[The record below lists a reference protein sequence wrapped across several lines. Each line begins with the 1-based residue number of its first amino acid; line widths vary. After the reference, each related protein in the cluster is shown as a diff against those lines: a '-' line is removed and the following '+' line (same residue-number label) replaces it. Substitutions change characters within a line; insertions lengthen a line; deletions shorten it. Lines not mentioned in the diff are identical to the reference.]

1 MYDIESLEEEIVLDR
16 PLETTFLSS
25 SFKSVSLL
33 EQARPQIEEESD
45 QPLDLS
51 SSKSN
56 AALVNFPEED
66 GVEFSTKEEGGEGS
80 DERDSNCSSNCSD
93 SNESPLS
100 ERSFSPEVEKSP
112 RRGQRLTRDEKWMMD
127 HGVTEHI
134 SIADVIDKEHSELKQ
149 TVEGLVQAGNLDESQ
164 ARELMHIRKRGRNKI
179 TAKKSRK
186 KKDAEIDHLKKAV
199 RAAEKKQKPVADEQ
213 RELLLQLAFWEERF
227 AELTHVILIS
237 HGMHPDDYQVVVDGD
252 EVQFVGRE
260 VVD

>member
-1 MYDIESLEEEIVLDR
+1 MYDIESLEEEIALDR

-33 EQARPQIEEESD
+33 EQARPQIEDE
-45 QPLDLS
+45 PLDLS

-100 ERSFSPEVEKSP
+100 ERSFSPEEVEKSP

-127 HGVTEHI
+127 QGVTEHI
-134 SIADVIDKEHSELKQ
+134 SIADVIDKEHPELKQ
-149 TVEGLVQAGNLDESQ
+149 TVEGLVQAGSLDESQ

-227 AELTHVILIS
+227 AELTHFLLIS